1 MNLTFTP
8 RGWADYL
15 WFQDNEPKLMR
26 KLHRLLSECM
36 RTPFEGSG
44 KPEAL
49 KHEYSGFWSRRITDE
64 HRLVYA
70 VDPETITILSCHH
83 HYDK

>member
-1 MNLTFTP
+1 MNLSFTP

-15 WFQDNEPKLMR
+15 WVQANEPKLMR
-26 KLHRLLSECM
+26 KLHRLFDECT

-49 KHEYSGFWSRRITDE
+49 KHEYRGFWSRRITDE

-70 VDPETITILSCHH
+70 VDENMITILSCRS
-83 HYDK
+83 HYQ

>member
-15 WFQDNEPKLMR
+15 WLQDNEPKLMR
-26 KLHRLLSECM
+26 KL
-36 RTPFEGSG
+36 
-44 KPEAL
+44 
-49 KHEYSGFWSRRITDE
+49 

-70 VDPETITILSCHH
+70 VDPETITILSCRH
-83 HYDK
+83 HYDQ